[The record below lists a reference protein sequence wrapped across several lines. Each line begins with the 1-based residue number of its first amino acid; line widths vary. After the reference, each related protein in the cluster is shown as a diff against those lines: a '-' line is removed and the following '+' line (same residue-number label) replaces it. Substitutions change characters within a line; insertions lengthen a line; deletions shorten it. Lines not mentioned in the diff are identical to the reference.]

1 MRFVVVALGMALLS
15 MTVGCVGGDDAP
27 MAEIEVNETLERLK
41 TETSFTDGVLT
52 VEARRQDGSTRTLT
66 SARHLEAEWGLY
78 APAPPIPGFVS
89 REFLLSENRHDGRTL
104 LYALVE
110 WDSDNP
116 DDYMAFGWWMH
127 LPVGASFRELE
138 AGELGAFTDG
148 PELDLTNPP
157 ALPVSGTASYLGA
170 IGGLYEYRYGSGWR
184 EDLQEESQYVEFSA
198 RINLTADFSDA
209 SIAGCIGCTGD
220 ITAETLHLYPIVAWR
235 GPPPDALPA
244 DYEIHLGRA
253 SFESNGTFENTEIT
267 VSHPE
272 RTVTQAEGVW
282 GGQFSNVP
290 DSDGNPRR
298 VVGLAEIRFNEAD
311 GSNGS
316 FLGGFSALTPA
327 TVQPPESETPGT
339 P

>member
-1 MRFVVVALGMALLS
+1 MRSAAVALGTALLS
-15 MTVGCVGGDDAP
+15 MTAGCVGTSDDP
-27 MAEIEVNETLERLK
+27 PRLAEIELNDTLQRFK
-41 TETSFTDGVLT
+41 TTTGFVDGVLT
-52 VEARRQDGSTRTLT
+52 VEAHRRDGDTRTLT

-78 APAPPIPGFVS
+78 APPPPIPGFVN
-89 REFLLSENRHDGRTL
+89 REYLLSENRHDGQTL

-110 WDSDNP
+110 WDDAEP

-127 LPVGASFRELE
+127 LPAGASFRELE
-138 AGELGAFTDG
+138 AGELGVFMDG
-148 PELDLTNPP
+148 PELDLSNPP
-157 ALPVSGTASYLGA
+157 ALPVSGTGTYLGV

-184 EDLQEESQYVEFSA
+184 EELQEESQYVEFSA
-198 RINLTADFSDA
+198 PIELTADFSDA

-235 GPPPDALPA
+235 GPPPDALPS

-253 SFESNGTFENTEIT
+253 SFEANGTFENTDIEVI
-267 VSHPE
+267 HPE
-272 RTVTQAEGVW
+272 RDVTQAEGVW

-298 VVGLAEIRFNEAD
+298 VVGLADVRFNEAD

-327 TVQPPESETPGT
+327 TLAPPDSETP
-339 P
+339 

>member
-1 MRFVVVALGMALLS
+1 MRTAAVALGISALLV
-15 MTVGCVGGDDAP
+15 TAGCVGTSNDEPP
-27 MAEIEVNETLERLK
+27 MAQIELSETLKRFK
-41 TETSFTDGVLT
+41 TATSFVGGVVT
-52 VEARRQDGSTRTLT
+52 VEARRRDGNPRTLT

-110 WDSDNP
+110 WDDENP

-127 LPVGASFRELE
+127 LPVGVSFRELE
-138 AGELGAFTDG
+138 AAELGVFMDG
-148 PELDLTNPP
+148 PELDLSNPLEMP
-157 ALPVSGTASYLGA
+157 PTGAATYLGG

-184 EDLQEESQYVEFSA
+184 EELQGESQYVEFSA
-198 RINLTADFSDA
+198 PIELTADFSDA
-209 SIAGCIGCTGD
+209 SIGGCIGCTGD
-220 ITAETLHLYPIVAWR
+220 VVAETLHLYPIVTWR

-244 DYEIHLGRA
+244 DYEIHLGRTP
-253 SFESNGTFENTEIT
+253 FEANGTFEDTDIT
-267 VSHPE
+267 VSHPD
-272 RTVTQAEGVW
+272 RTVTETEGVW

-298 VVGLAEIRFNEAD
+298 VVGLADVRFDEAD
-311 GSNGS
+311 GSSGS

-327 TVQPPESETPGT
+327 AVTPPASEAP
-339 P
+339 